1 MQETIENLKL
11 QLRENAAKICGL
23 ETSLSKTQ
31 DTQKLAR
38 KTIVG
43 LEQQLHTKELLQQNT
58 KHDVSTQWSVCFFF
72 LNKSN
77 HISLPRLFVT
87 QMDTLKLQN
96 KRIPLLERKLKEAKE
111 KLATLE
117 NVQNVV
123 NSTQKEVE
131 QMLKTEQSVAS
142 LCTLIVTMKRE
153 QRSNET
159 KRNDL
164 RNTLKVSQ
172 AECNKA
178 NNAKR

>member
-1 MQETIENLKL
+1 M
-11 QLRENAAKICGL
+11 
-23 ETSLSKTQ
+23 
-31 DTQKLAR
+31 
-38 KTIVG
+38 
-43 LEQQLHTKELLQQNT
+43 
-58 KHDVSTQWSVCFFF
+58 
-72 LNKSN
+72 
-77 HISLPRLFVT
+77 
-87 QMDTLKLQN
+87 QN
-96 KRIPLLERKLKEAKE
+96 KRIPVLERRLKEAKE
-111 KLATLE
+111 TLATLE

-172 AECNKA
+172 MECNKA